1 MALGGVSAT
10 TLAVSASDGSREAK
24 KGALKAVGAMWL
36 TAAGMDAFYTYN
48 GMAVSVPGWAG
59 RAGRRATGGGIPAVP
74 ALRNL
79 QAHQQTPFLPN
90 QPHFCQT
97 NRALQKK
104 ETNIATTAANTA
116 LGVLCLWRGF
126 KKDSGGSS
134 LAK

>member
-1 MALGGVSAT
+1 MAHRGGNGCLLHLQRHGGECA
-10 TLAVSASDGSREAK
+10 
-24 KGALKAVGAMWL
+24 WL
-36 TAAGMDAFYTYN
+36 
-48 GMAVSVPGWAG
+48 GWAG
-59 RAGRRATGGGIPAVP
+59 RAGGRATGGGIPAVP

-79 QAHQQTPFLPN
+79 QAHQHTPFLPN
-90 QPHFCQT
+90 QPHFCHT
-97 NRALQKK
+97 KRALQKK